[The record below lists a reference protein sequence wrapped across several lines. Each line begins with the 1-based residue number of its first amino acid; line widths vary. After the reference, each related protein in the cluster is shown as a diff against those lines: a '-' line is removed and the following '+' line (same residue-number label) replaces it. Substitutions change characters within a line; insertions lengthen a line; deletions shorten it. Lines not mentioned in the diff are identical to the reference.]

1 MSDESN
7 SNDRTS
13 IYRVMLRGGATRDV
27 EVTKIDDDYYS
38 AKGVDWS
45 SEGVFSDDPLA
56 AVAKVAAE
64 PHHRDPEFRYGWPV
78 REIVEPGQLSRDEA
92 LAEAAA
98 NVASLGRWLSRSIT
112 PDDALTYAVQHILIN
127 ASSAPNCWAIEGTA
141 KIEGVERRAR
151 VSVQWVDG
159 KNPHEL
165 LYDAMASRDALA
177 RDMER
182 LAERHKVELHEAQMH
197 AAEVVRAMWIEDLEG
212 IAEAA
217 AETKSPGLNKL
228 AEAMRDRVAKLKAA
242 KFDVV
247 RVERPNEG

>member
-7 SNDRTS
+7 GSTL

-27 EVTKIDDDYYS
+27 EVTKIADDHYS
-38 AKGVDWS
+38 AKGADWS

-56 AVAKVAAE
+56 AAAKVAAA

-92 LAEAAA
+92 LAEAAE

-127 ASSAPNCWAIEGTA
+127 ASSAPNCYAVEGTV
-141 KIEGVERRAR
+141 KLDGVERRAR

-165 LYDAMASRDALA
+165 LFDAMASRDALA
-177 RDMER
+177 RDMEH
-182 LAERHKVELHEAQMH
+182 LAERHKVELHEARMN
-197 AAEVVRAMWIEDLEG
+197 AAEAVRAMWIKDLEG

-242 KFDVV
+242 KLDVI
-247 RVERPNEG
+247 RVERPEGG